1 MGSHAARAS
10 LQDRVRRTLQ
20 ERTLFGGATR
30 VLVACSGGP
39 DSQALLHV
47 LHALR
52 SEHGCQLIAASVDHG
67 LRADAPADV
76 AVAGRLAAALGLPF
90 VPLKVT
96 VEPGASRQA
105 SARKARYAALLACA
119 AAHQAECVAVGHTR
133 DDQAETVLARLL
145 RGAGIEGLAAVRPR
159 RADGVVRPLIDCPR
173 REVHGYVRGLGLEV
187 AHDPSNLDPAYLRV
201 RVRETLLPALCREN
215 PRLPEQLAHL
225 ADDAREAATLLRDLA
240 VRALTQAER
249 KVDRLREEPPLVRRL
264 ALKILVEREAGAPL
278 TRAHVAALDRM
289 LWVGGQVRV
298 PGDMVV
304 SVARGGEL
312 SCERVAKR
320 GRGVKRPIGS
330 PDTK

>member
-1 MGSHAARAS
+1 VGSDPARAP
-10 LQDRVRRTLQ
+10 LLDRIRRTLQ
-20 ERTLFGGATR
+20 ERALLRGATH

-39 DSQALLHV
+39 DSQVLLHA

-52 SEHGCQLIAASVDHG
+52 AEHRCRLMAASVDHG
-67 LRADAPADV
+67 LRPDATADV
-76 AVAGRLAAALGLPF
+76 AVAARLAARLGLPF
-90 VPLKVT
+90 VALKVT
-96 VEPGASRQA
+96 LAPGASRQA
-105 SARKARYAALLACA
+105 AAREARYAALSACA
-119 AAHQAECVAVGHTR
+119 AAHQAERIAVGHTR

-145 RGAGIEGLAAVRPR
+145 RGAGIEGLAAIAPR

-173 REVHGYVRGLGLEV
+173 TEVHGYAESTPLEV

-201 RVRETLLPALCREN
+201 RVRKTLLPSLCEEN
-215 PRLPEQLAHL
+215 PKLPEQLAHL
-225 ADDAREAATLLRDLA
+225 ADDAREAAALLRELA
-240 VRALTQAER
+240 VTALTQAAQ
-249 KVDRLREEPPLVRRL
+249 KAARLREEPPLVRRL

-298 PGDMVV
+298 PGDTVV
-304 SVARGGEL
+304 SVDRGGEL

-320 GRGVKRPIGS
+320 GRGVRRPIDP

>member
-1 MGSHAARAS
+1 
-10 LQDRVRRTLQ
+10 
-20 ERTLFGGATR
+20 

-39 DSQALLHV
+39 DSQVLLHV
-47 LHALR
+47 LHTLR
-52 SEHGCQLIAASVDHG
+52 GEHGCRLIAASVDHG
-67 LRADAPADV
+67 LRADAADDV
-76 AVAGRLAAALGLPF
+76 AVAARLAASLGVPFEALA
-90 VPLKVT
+90 VT
-96 VEPGASRQA
+96 VEPGPSRQA

-159 RADGVVRPLIDCPR
+159 RADGVIRPLIDCPR
-173 REVHGYVRGLGLEV
+173 ADVHSYARGAGLEV

-201 RVRETLLPALCREN
+201 RVRQTLLPALCAEN

-225 ADDAREAATLLRDLA
+225 ADDAREAAALLRELA
-240 VRALTQAER
+240 VTALTQAER
-249 KVDRLREEPPLVRRL
+249 RAVRLREEPPLVRRW

-304 SVARGGEL
+304 SVDRGGEL

-320 GRGVKRPIGS
+320 GRGVERPTVS
-330 PDTK
+330 PDTETSAPSGARAKK